1 MSSSIVSSF
10 GGSFFQWFQDAVLP
24 YLLGTVTI
32 IVIIVALVLNILLIV
47 TLKKRNMMKYPCNR
61 FVLELSVMDLVAVAF
76 ILIPSV
82 VAAFAKAWY
91 LTDYFC
97 YVHAGLIIWF
107 HLITFG
113 LLSVMFVERMVKITN
128 TDLYARVFNSSRVV
142 SLLSVFVWSFTMLV
156 TAAGLSPWLS
166 VSYDFYQASCVIHL
180 DDNIYYTL
188 IVIMFGLVASIIT
201 CIVTVVKI
209 FRHKKQAAE
218 KDAVKKKN
226 SVTSIKEEPDEK
238 TKLSGKGGAFGGLL
252 SQTKA
257 NKQSAGAS
265 KSTSTTGIGAS
276 TSGRGKPPRNKLA
289 LMAARKKIKKA
300 VSKTKVTKLFSL
312 KEDNGD
318 PDLHMM
324 VTYLIVWIAML
335 VCHLPYFAINIAD
348 FADSGDIWGGY
359 YSITVIFFMVS
370 YCMKPVIYLA
380 HNRKYRE
387 GYKETMPEKVIEK
400 ANTARKSVSNFMD
413 KLDKA
418 MFKTPGKKKLDATL
432 NTHMAANKW
441 LRKVRNKKGAGNV
454 AGGGLLGKLKPKTQ
468 VEKSSTE
475 PENKTT
481 STSSDPKPPAFQSDQ
496 QRAAKPVVER
506 LPKSMSPTTADTFQ
520 SRGSI
525 STARDV
531 NLAER
536 VAVPTA
542 LVVNETAR
550 SGRQHESSFTGDPYP
565 EEDNFAPT
573 QPNRVPETKGK
584 MMSINTNQNKWRQIG
599 KMAHVFEIEDS
610 EHSHSLDLV

>member
-1 MSSSIVSSF
+1 
-10 GGSFFQWFQDAVLP
+10 
-24 YLLGTVTI
+24 
-32 IVIIVALVLNILLIV
+32 VIIVSLVLNILLIV

-61 FVLELSVMDLVAVAF
+61 FVLELSVMDLIAVAF

-107 HLITFG
+107 HLVTFG
-113 LLSVMFVERMVKITN
+113 LISVMFVERAVKITN
-128 TDLYARVFNSSRVV
+128 MDLYVKVFNSSRVV
-142 SLLSVFVWSFTMLV
+142 SLMSVLVWGFTMIV
-156 TAAGLSPWLS
+156 TAVGLTPWLS
-166 VSYDFYQASCVIHL
+166 VSFNFYHASCVIQL

-188 IVIMFGLVASIIT
+188 IVLMFGLVASIIT

-209 FRHKKQAAE
+209 FKHKKQAAE
-218 KDAVKKKN
+218 KEAVKKK
-226 SVTSIKEEPDEK
+226 SSITSIKEEADEK
-238 TKLSGKGGAFGGLL
+238 TKLNGKGGGFGGLL
-252 SQTKA
+252 SQAKA
-257 NKQSAGAS
+257 SKESSGAGAS

-324 VTYLIVWIAML
+324 VTYLIVWVAML
-335 VCHLPYFAINIAD
+335 ICHLPYFIINIAD
-348 FADSGDIWGGY
+348 YADSDDIWGGY
-359 YSITVIFFMVS
+359 YSITVIFFLVS
-370 YCMKPVIYLA
+370 YCLKPVIYLA

-441 LRKVRNKKGAGNV
+441 LRKVRNKKGAGNA
-454 AGGGLLGKLKPKTQ
+454 AGGGLFGKLKPKTQ
-468 VEKSSTE
+468 TDKPNAE
-475 PENKTT
+475 PKNETT
-481 STSSDPKPPAFQSDQ
+481 STSSDPKP
-496 QRAAKPVVER
+496 VVEP
-506 LPKSMSPTTADTFQ
+506 LPKSMSPVNHPRA
-520 SRGSI
+520 SI
-525 STARDV
+525 ATARDV
-531 NLAER
+531 DLVER
-536 VAVPTA
+536 AAVPA
-542 LVVNETAR
+542 AVVVNETAR
-550 SGRQHESSFTGDPYP
+550 NGRQRESSFTADPYP
-565 EEDNFAPT
+565 EEDFIFTSP
-573 QPNRVPETKGK
+573 VPETRSKLA
-584 MMSINTNQNKWRQIG
+584 SIGSNQNKWRQIG
-599 KMAHVFEIEDS
+599 RMAHVFEMEDAD
-610 EHSHSLDLV
+610 HSHSLDLV